1 MQLKFFS
8 QAEKS
13 FSRKSMGTGHLL
25 HLRGKRLL
33 SPWRAYK
40 LGVRV
45 TLWALERVVAGETK
59 RATWRE
65 KKKKKLTV
73 IANTSRA
80 RRDCMKSR
88 TRNPGMRVT

>member
-1 MQLKFFS
+1 
-8 QAEKS
+8 
-13 FSRKSMGTGHLL
+13 
-25 HLRGKRLL
+25 
-33 SPWRAYK
+33 
-40 LGVRV
+40 V